1 MTSIP
6 RQDFARQLALALS
19 ALTLA
24 AISLAWSASARADD
38 IDIYSMPNT
47 EGFRPN
53 VLIILD
59 NTANWSASIPTP
71 LCDAAGAMVKTS
83 APNKE
88 EGTKM
93 GAQKCALYKLI
104 SSMSV
109 ADLGQ
114 FNFALML
121 FNESPDDSGYP
132 RKAFMQVT
140 SVADKQVLLDLISG
154 LGINKDKGNNA
165 SSATAFYEAYRWFT
179 GGSVYLGNKTAGK
192 HDSKAFTDSSKTR
205 YQSPGLGCARNHI
218 IYLANGSPS
227 DNNNSALALLQKLN
241 PKMARFSIPVAEG
254 VSNPDEA
261 NWVDE
266 AAAFFNNGADLDSGV
281 EGAQNITTHTIAV
294 TGASSDGNYP
304 NFIRWIA
311 KQGGG
316 LYQQASNSDQIIV
329 AFTKI
334 LNQIRASN
342 SVFSSASLPV
352 SANTQGTYLNQV
364 YIGMFRPDGNALP
377 RWVGNLK
384 QFQFLYDAQRDT
396 LQLADANKIPAVS
409 STTGFIDIDATS
421 FWTKSSSFWINVETA
436 SSGKYSRSDMPDGEK
451 VEKGGVAQLLRES
464 YLSST
469 TARRIYTCK
478 GYSCDNNVDLASA
491 GKDYLF
497 STTNSELTPA
507 MFGFGSSDT
516 ARRDLLINFIR
527 GTDNVDS
534 SSVGNLSVAKD
545 QLGDKPTGATVR
557 PSIHG
562 DVLHSRPIAIN
573 YGGTRGVVVFY
584 GTNDGLLR
592 AVNGNQTG
600 LGAGSELW
608 AFVAPEHF
616 NELRRLRENDPEVRY
631 PSTPSTNT
639 TARSRDY
646 FFDGPIG
653 AYQNAMTGEVMIF
666 VGMRRGGRAVYAFNV
681 SDPDRP
687 RLMWRLSRF
696 DSGFGNV
703 GQTWSMPRVAPVKGR
718 SDPVLIMGGGYDNL
732 AEDAN
737 PAGMTTMGR
746 GVYVIN
752 MRSGE
757 RLAWLPTDYSVP
769 ADATVIDSDGD
780 GKVDRAYVVDVR
792 AQLYRID
799 AESATGEAREPSNWV
814 ITKIA
819 ALNDGAGGLNGTRKV
834 FFAADAVLTRNYTA
848 VLLGTGDR
856 EKPLSMTSND
866 RFYLIKDTKVGKG
879 EPASV
884 TLITDP
890 NLAEVNAGN
899 TAGYDAEGCYFP
911 LATNGEKVINQPIT
925 FGGITYFSTNRP
937 LPPSSGSCT
946 RAQNRA
952 YQMPLVCRNPKF
964 NNLVGDGLPPSP
976 VVGYVDVGKG
986 KLVPFVIGGPNDKNS
1001 AIEAARANIQI
1012 PAKRKRSYWFMENRD
1027 R

>member
-1 MTSIP
+1 MTFTS

-24 AISLAWSASARADD
+24 VVSAAWTGSARADD

-53 VLIILD
+53 VLIMLD

-71 LCDAAGAMVKTS
+71 LCDAPGAMVKVS

-104 SSMSV
+104 NSLSPE
-109 ADLGQ
+109 DLGK
-114 FNFALML
+114 FNFAVML

-132 RKAFMQVT
+132 RQAFIQVQNA
-140 SVADKQVLLDLISG
+140 SDKQRLLDLISG

-165 SSATAFYEAYRWFT
+165 STATAFYEAYQWFT
-179 GGSVYLGNKTAGK
+179 GGKVYLGNKTATK
-192 HDSKAFTDSSKTR
+192 HDKDAFTDATKSLYR
-205 YQSPGLGCARNHI
+205 SPGLGCARNHI
-218 IYLANGSPS
+218 IYLANGSPQ
-227 DNNNSALALLQKLN
+227 DNNNSALALLQRLN
-241 PKMARFSIPVAEG
+241 PKATRFSIPVAES

-266 AAAFFNNGADLDSGV
+266 FAAFFNNGADLETSI
-281 EGAQNITTHTIAV
+281 EGAQNITTHAIAV

-384 QFQFLYDAQRDT
+384 QYQFLYDVQTDT
-396 LQLADANKIPAVS
+396 LQLADANKTPAVS

-421 FWTKSSSFWINVETA
+421 FWTKPSSFWLNVETA

-469 TARRIYTCK
+469 TSRRIYTCK
-478 GYSCDNNVDLASA
+478 GYSCDSNVDLANA
-491 GKDYLF
+491 GKDYQF
-497 STTNSELTPA
+497 STSNSELTPS

-516 ARRDLLINFIR
+516 TRRDLLINFIR
-527 GTDNVDS
+527 GTDNVASTNVADVS
-534 SSVGNLSVAKD
+534 IAKD
-545 QLGDKPTGATVR
+545 QLGDKPSGATVR

-573 YGGTRGVVVFY
+573 YGGTRGVVVYY

-600 LGAGSELW
+600 FGAGSELW
-608 AFVAPEHF
+608 SFVAPEHF
-616 NELRRLRENDPEVRY
+616 NELNRLRENNPDVRY

-639 TARSRDY
+639 SAKSRDY

-666 VGMRRGGRAVYAFNV
+666 AGMRRGGRAVYAFNV
-681 SDPDRP
+681 SDP
-687 RLMWRLSRF
+687 
-696 DSGFGNV
+696 
-703 GQTWSMPRVAPVKGR
+703 T
-718 SDPVLIMGGGYDNL
+718 
-732 AEDAN
+732 
-737 PAGMTTMGR
+737 GR
-746 GVYVIN
+746 G
-752 MRSGE
+752 
-757 RLAWLPTDYSVP
+757 
-769 ADATVIDSDGD
+769 
-780 GKVDRAYVVDVR
+780 
-792 AQLYRID
+792 
-799 AESATGEAREPSNWV
+799 
-814 ITKIA
+814 
-819 ALNDGAGGLNGTRKV
+819 
-834 FFAADAVLTRNYTA
+834 
-848 VLLGTGDR
+848 
-856 EKPLSMTSND
+856 
-866 RFYLIKDTKVGKG
+866 
-879 EPASV
+879 
-884 TLITDP
+884 
-890 NLAEVNAGN
+890 
-899 TAGYDAEGCYFP
+899 
-911 LATNGEKVINQPIT
+911 
-925 FGGITYFSTNRP
+925 
-937 LPPSSGSCT
+937 
-946 RAQNRA
+946 
-952 YQMPLVCRNPKF
+952 
-964 NNLVGDGLPPSP
+964 
-976 VVGYVDVGKG
+976 
-986 KLVPFVIGGPNDKNS
+986 
-1001 AIEAARANIQI
+1001 
-1012 PAKRKRSYWFMENRD
+1012 
-1027 R
+1027 